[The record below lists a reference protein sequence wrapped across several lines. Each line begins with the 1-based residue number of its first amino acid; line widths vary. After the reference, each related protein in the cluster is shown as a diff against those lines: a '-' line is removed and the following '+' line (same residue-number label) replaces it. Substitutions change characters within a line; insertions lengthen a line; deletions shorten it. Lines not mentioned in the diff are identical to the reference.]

1 MAATWRRAPSNSFDD
16 LANAT
21 TQWSAGGAIEREVL
35 DKSEKNYDFNIVR
48 CKYAEMYK
56 ELGLAD
62 MGFIFSCGR
71 DGSMYSGFNEK
82 IKLERTQTI
91 MQGAAYCDF
100 RLSID
105 EEAVSDGKANAMTKE
120 TRPVVRHDAIGSGDT
135 YAGHPCGEDPDLT
148 WADLSDEM
156 NPRKRR
162 PRWTCAAVGPAIAK
176 SRGPVCLHARHIPH
190 PLAADRRPF
199 GRH

>member
-1 MAATWRRAPSNSFDD
+1 MSRNDRKWETGQIPIEVISGRVHPSRNEIRTGKSAMDINKIPVLLRREIEARIAGPLIKAFMEEFGKEKTIEIASGVILKLAQENGRDLASRAGGNSFDD

-35 DKSEKNYDFNIVR
+35 DKSENNYDFNIVR

-105 EEAVSDGKANAMTKE
+105 EEAVSDEKG
-120 TRPVVRHDAIGSGDT
+120 
-135 YAGHPCGEDPDLT
+135 
-148 WADLSDEM
+148 
-156 NPRKRR
+156 
-162 PRWTCAAVGPAIAK
+162 
-176 SRGPVCLHARHIPH
+176 
-190 PLAADRRPF
+190 
-199 GRH
+199 